1 LSVAG
6 KGDQSPLTPG
16 FLLKLSKFKE
26 NKMNLN
32 KKSVKDIDLNGKKV
46 VMRVDFN
53 VPLQDGVITD
63 DTRIQAALP
72 SIKYILENGASLTLL
87 SHLGR
92 PEGEAKPEFSLKP
105 IAAYLAKVLG
115 KEVKFANDCVGAET
129 QAMVAALNP
138 GEIMVCE
145 NTRFHKEEDMKCK
158 GDADKIAAQRAFAA
172 ELAKLGD
179 VYVNDAFGTAHRAHA
194 STAIITEFI
203 DKANC
208 VAGFLLDKEIKYLGQ
223 AIANPEHPFV
233 AIIGGAKVSG
243 KLEVMVSLM
252 EKVDTILIGGGMAY
266 TFYKALG
273 YQIGGSL
280 CEDELVDTAKEIMA
294 KAKAKGV
301 KFILPTDNVEADDF
315 SNRANT
321 KVVGVNIDEGFL
333 ALDIGPET
341 AKAYAAELA
350 SAKTIVWNGPMGC
363 FDMKCE
369 AGEACKFAAGTM
381 TVCQAVADSDSVS
394 IIGGGDSVAAV
405 NQSGLADKM
414 SHIST
419 GGGASLEFLEGK
431 ALPGV
436 EALTDA

>member
-1 LSVAG
+1 
-6 KGDQSPLTPG
+6 
-16 FLLKLSKFKE
+16 
-26 NKMNLN
+26 MNLN
-32 KKSVKDIDLNGKKV
+32 KKSIKDIELSGKKV

-63 DTRIQAALP
+63 DTRIRAALP
-72 SIKYILENGASLTLL
+72 TINYILEQGASLALL

-92 PEGEAKPEFSLKP
+92 PKGEVKAEFSLKP
-105 IAAYLAKVLG
+105 VAEYLG
-115 KEVKFANDCVGAET
+115 KLLDKPVGFVDDCVGDAA
-129 QAMVAALNP
+129 QAMVDAQQS

-158 GDADKIAAQRAFAA
+158 GDAGKIAAQRDFAA
-172 ELAKLGD
+172 ELAKLGT

-194 STAIITEFI
+194 STAIITEFV

-208 VAGFLLDKEIKYLGQ
+208 VAGLLLDKEIKFLGQ
-223 AIANPEHPFV
+223 AVSNPERPFV

-294 KAKAKGV
+294 KAKTKGV
-301 KFILPTDNVEADDF
+301 KFMLPTDNIEADGF
-315 SNRANT
+315 ANSANT

-341 AKAYAAELA
+341 AKTYATELA

-394 IIGGGDSVAAV
+394 VIGGGDSVAAV
-405 NQSGLADKM
+405 NQSGLADQM
-414 SHIST
+414 THIST

-431 ALPGV
+431 DLPGV
-436 EALTDA
+436 VALTDA

>member
-1 LSVAG
+1 
-6 KGDQSPLTPG
+6 
-16 FLLKLSKFKE
+16 
-26 NKMNLN
+26 MNLN
-32 KKSVKDIDLNGKKV
+32 KKSVKDIDLQGKRV

-53 VPLQDGVITD
+53 VPLKDGVITD
-63 DTRIQAALP
+63 DTRVQAALP
-72 SIKYILENGASLTLL
+72 TIKYILENGASLVLL

-92 PEGEAKPEFSLKP
+92 PKGEVNPEFSLKP
-105 IAAYLAKVLG
+105 VAEYLG
-115 KEVKFANDCVGAET
+115 KLLGKDVKFVNDCVGDAVVAEAKAL
-129 QAMVAALNP
+129 QA
-138 GEIMVCE
+138 GEVMVCE

-158 GDADKIAAQRAFAA
+158 GDEEKTAAQRAFAA

-194 STAIITEFI
+194 STAIITEFM

-223 AIANPEHPFV
+223 AVANPERPFV

-243 KLEVMVSLM
+243 KLEVMLSLM

-273 YQIGGSL
+273 KSIGGSL
-280 CEDELVDTAKEIMA
+280 CEDDLVDTAKEIMA
-294 KAKAKGV
+294 KAEAKGV
-301 KFILPTDNVEADDF
+301 KFMLPTDNIEADKFD
-315 SNRANT
+315 NDANT
-321 KVVGVNIDEGFL
+321 KVVGEDIDEGYM

-341 AKAYAAELA
+341 AKAYAAEVLG
-350 SAKTIVWNGPMGC
+350 AKTVVWNGPMGC
-363 FDMKCE
+363 FEMSN
-369 AGEACKFAAGTM
+369 FANGTM
-381 TVCQAVADSDSVS
+381 TVCKAVADSDSVS

-405 NQSGLADKM
+405 NKSGLADKM

-431 ALPGV
+431 DLPGV
-436 EALTDA
+436 CVLADA

>member
-1 LSVAG
+1 
-6 KGDQSPLTPG
+6 
-16 FLLKLSKFKE
+16 
-26 NKMNLN
+26 MNLN
-32 KKSVKDIDLNGKKV
+32 KKSIKDIDLTDKKV

-63 DTRIQAALP
+63 DTRIRAALP
-72 SIKYILENGASLTLL
+72 TINYILENGASLVLL

-92 PEGEAKPEFSLKP
+92 PKGEAKTEFSLKTV
-105 IAAYLAKVLG
+105 AEYLG
-115 KEVKFANDCVGAET
+115 KLLDKSVGFVDNCIGDAA
-129 QAMVAALNP
+129 QAMADAQQP

-158 GDADKIAAQRAFAA
+158 GDAAKIAAQRDFAA
-172 ELAKLGD
+172 ELAKLGT

-208 VAGFLLDKEIKYLGQ
+208 VAGLLLDKEIKFLGQ
-223 AIANPEHPFV
+223 AVSNPERPFV

-280 CEDELVDTAKEIMA
+280 CEDELVDTAKEIME
-294 KAKAKGV
+294 KAKVKGV
-301 KFILPTDNVEADDF
+301 NFMLPTDNIEADGF
-315 SNRANT
+315 ANSANT

-341 AKAYAAELA
+341 AKAYAAVLA

-394 IIGGGDSVAAV
+394 VIGGGDSVAAV

-414 SHIST
+414 THIST

-431 ALPGV
+431 DLPGV
-436 EALTDA
+436 VALTDA